1 MKPRNK
7 QQRLVAS
14 LSSKLPKL
22 TDKQRQW
29 AMKNAVEHPG
39 FRTKK
44 GIICTDCGN
53 SFTDMMKF
61 EDGEFDICPHCGAC
75 IKIETSRRKTDREIE
90 YFSIVTTCKGW
101 QVIRFFYIEKNCK
114 AGKSA
119 YYYIDEVIQQWM
131 KPDNELVTIAKPR
144 LMNSAYI
151 SDMWSHGGKLEIRN
165 YQDVYNV
172 SVNETYPIMRVL
184 PEWKKLGFTKAIPHI
199 GVFSLLRKLLYEPK
213 VETLLK
219 AKQYD
224 LLRFIVG
231 FSGAYK
237 VHNNWPSIK
246 ICFRNNYIV
255 KDASMWFD
263 YLDLLKRYHKDLR
276 NAHYVC
282 PKDLSVAHDYYMNK
296 RRKEQEREAK
306 ERDMQKLLQLKKYE
320 KEFEELKS
328 KFFDLNI
335 SDGKIVIVVLKSL
348 DDFKQEGDAMH
359 HCVFTNEYFKKKD
372 SLILSARIND
382 KRIETIEVSL
392 KKMEI
397 VQSRGVCN
405 KNTEYHDRIIALVKK
420 NMNLIRRKLTA

>member
-7 QQRLVAS
+7 LQRLVAE
-14 LSSKLPKL
+14 LSGKLPAL

-44 GIICTDCGN
+44 GIICTECGS
-53 SFTDMMKF
+53 SFPDMMKS
-61 EDGEFDICPHCGAC
+61 EDGETDFCPHCGAG
-75 IKIETSRRKTDREIE
+75 IKIETSRKRTDREVE

-101 QVIRFFYIEKNCK
+101 QVIRFFYMEKNCK
-114 AGKSA
+114 VGKAA
-119 YYYIDEVIQQWM
+119 YYYIDEVIQLWM
-131 KPDNELVTIAKPR
+131 KPDNELVAIAKPR

-151 SDMWSHGGKLEIRN
+151 TDMWSHGGNLEIRY

-172 SVNETYPIMRVL
+172 SVNATYPIMRVL
-184 PEWKKLGFTKAIPHI
+184 PEWKKYGFTKAIPRI
-199 GVFSLLRKLLYEPK
+199 SVFSLLLKLQYDTK

-224 LLRFIVG
+224 LLRY
-231 FSGAYK
+231 A
-237 VHNNWPSIK
+237 VHSSYRVSNNWSSIK
-246 ICFRNNYIV
+246 ICLRNKYMV

-263 YLDLLKRYHKDLR
+263 YLDLLQRYHKDLR

-282 PKDLSVAHDYYMNK
+282 PKDLKAAHDYYMDK
-296 RRKEQEREAK
+296 RKKEQEREER
-306 ERDMQKLLQLKKYE
+306 ERDMKKMLEMKKYE

-328 KFFDLNI
+328 KFFDISI

-348 DDFKQEGDAMH
+348 DDFKQEGTALH
-359 HCVFTNEYFKKKD
+359 HCVFTNQYFKQKD
-372 SLILSARIND
+372 SLILSARIGD
-382 KRIETIEVSL
+382 QRIETIEVSL
-392 KKMEI
+392 KTLDV

-405 KNTEYHDRIIALVKK
+405 KNTEYHDQIISLVKK
-420 NMNLIRRKLTA
+420 NINLIRQKLTA